1 MIAALALAAAGC
13 AKPPTGFESPVPAAR
28 LDAITEAA
36 ETGDRSAIPNLITM
50 LESDD
55 PVVRM
60 AAIRTLERL
69 TGETLGYD
77 YAGPEWERRDKVA
90 AWVEWYRENQPG
102 GGPGTQPGARTTDSG
117 GVTTP

>member
-1 MIAALALAAAGC
+1 MTAALALAAAGC

-36 ETGDRSAIPNLITM
+36 ETGDRGAIPDLIAM
-50 LESDD
+50 LDSDD
-55 PVVRM
+55 PVVRL

-90 AWVEWYRENQPG
+90 AWVEWYRVH
-102 GGPGTQPGARTTDSG
+102 QPGAWTADSG
-117 GVTTP
+117 GASTP